1 MAKINLRFIVILILI
16 LVLSGCVSI
25 PRSPSPRFYRLTPVE
40 QERPGGDFKMAS
52 GVIVGIGPIKIPE
65 YLNRPQMVTVD
76 KNRMMIFAQF
86 DRWGEP
92 LDLSI
97 LRVLSENL
105 AFSMV
110 GADIEIYPWN
120 MLIPVRLQVVL
131 DVAQID
137 VDLEKDLV
145 LVVRWSVLDLKNKS
159 LVLSRRTVLKE
170 PVKPS
175 NYSGVAAA
183 LSSVLR
189 RLSNE
194 IIRELSQVPIQDKE
208 MKHPD
213 IIY

>member
-1 MAKINLRFIVILILI
+1 MPKKSFHFMVLLILI
-16 LVLSGCVSI
+16 PVLSGCVSMA
-25 PRSPSPRFYRLTPVE
+25 RSPSPRFYRLTPIE
-40 QERPGGDFKMAS
+40 QGQPEGDFKMES
-52 GVIVGIGPIKIPE
+52 GVIVGVGPIKIPE

-76 KNRMMIFAQF
+76 KNRMMNFAQF

-92 LDLSI
+92 LDLAI
-97 LRVLSENL
+97 LRTLTENL
-105 AFSMV
+105 TLSMA

-120 MLIPVRLQVVL
+120 MFIPVRLQVVL

-145 LVVRWSVLDLKNKS
+145 LVVRWSVLDIKNKS
-159 LVLSRRTVLKE
+159 LFLSRRTVLKE

-194 IIRELSQVPIQDKE
+194 IILELSQVPIK
-208 MKHPD
+208 D
-213 IIY
+213 INKPKV